1 MATFAPT
8 INAAYR
14 YLDTPAEQRLLTPAH
29 LDELEAIWHLLGQEE
44 GLITIDLSIEPGNVL
59 VQDVSIPYMQYGDNY
74 VKGNCSHVGESDETI
89 ALRRAYTGYYDCTPN
104 ELAGHI
110 LELRGLV
117 SAAGGRDAIL
127 HRMSLITPMPL
138 DLLALEET
146 DWRLIHC
153 KPSSFTPAAAAA
165 AASGNQLLLLTK
177 RKRHTNANMEATQTE
192 TKKNKNKREDSKKVC
207 PKCHSKS
214 SNRCLKCK
222 ACGYTFLSKSMNKV
236 RFSY

>member
-1 MATFAPT
+1 MAFAPT

-127 HRMSLITPMPL
+127 HRMSLIPMPL
-138 DLLALEET
+138 DLLALEEIDLCT
-146 DWRLIHC
+146 IIDC

-165 AASGNQLLLLTK
+165 SGNPLLLTK
-177 RKRHTNANMEATQTE
+177 RKRHTNVNMEEMQTK
-192 TKKNKNKREDSKKVC
+192 TKKTKKNKREDSKKVC

-236 RFSY
+236 QFSY